1 MDETTRPPE
10 PASEPTPEPGWRR
23 TLRLLTGPAWPLGVL
38 TLVLWIVFGV
48 QFLAKTRGLEDAMFA
63 LGALYP
69 PYFQRGFV
77 WTPLTHIFLHGGL
90 LHIFMNTTALVSLGP
105 AIAVR
110 LGSDLKGALLFWAF
124 FLICGVAGGLLFLGL
139 HWTGDISAVGAS
151 GAICGLWGA
160 VARLTANGELA
171 PVFSREV
178 GKQAWSFTVMNVV
191 LIAIGFGIGQASGQ
205 GGLMIAWECHVGG
218 FIAGLFLVQAF
229 PVRYWWL
236 RQPA

>member
-1 MDETTRPPE
+1 MDETTRPI
-10 PASEPTPEPGWRR
+10 EPTPEPGWRR
-23 TLRLLTGPAWPLGVL
+23 TLRLLTGPAWPLGAL

-48 QFLAKTRGLEDAMFA
+48 QVLAKTQGWEDAMFA
-63 LGALYP
+63 LGSLYP
-69 PYFQRGFV
+69 PYFRQGFW

-105 AIAVR
+105 AVAVR
-110 LGSDLKGALLFWAF
+110 LGGDLKGGLLFWSF
-124 FLICGVAGGLLFLGL
+124 FLICGVAGALLFLAI
-139 HWTGDISAVGAS
+139 HWNGEISAVGAS

-171 PVFSREV
+171 PVLSRDV
-178 GKQAWSFTVMNVV
+178 GKQAWSFIVMNLV
-191 LIAIGFGIGQASGQ
+191 LVALGVGIGRASGQ
-205 GGLMIAWECHVGG
+205 GGLMIAWEAHVGG
-218 FIAGLFLVQAF
+218 FIAGLFLVQLF